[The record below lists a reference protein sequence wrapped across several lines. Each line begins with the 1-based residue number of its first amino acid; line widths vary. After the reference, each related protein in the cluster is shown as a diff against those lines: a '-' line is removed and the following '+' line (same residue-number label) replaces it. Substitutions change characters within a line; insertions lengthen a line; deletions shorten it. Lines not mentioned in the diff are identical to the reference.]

1 MIFEYDIDELED
13 ALIDGSIMCECCGDV
28 IELDGVCSEGT
39 PSPFLEAGLI

>member
-28 IELDGVCSEGT
+28 IELTGIVTGKQIGRA
-39 PSPFLEAGLI
+39 PV